1 MKAAIVGGGILGTA
15 LAHRLTTEGVEVEL
29 FEAGRLGGGT
39 SAVGAGWL
47 NSGGKEPFEYHLLNV
62 SGMAEY
68 ATLAREFGHAPWYH
82 ASGNLKWS
90 TPDRNDQLRADAE
103 RLRSWGY
110 PVELLSPRRITEIE
124 PYLKVPDDVT
134 QVVYYPW
141 EGLADLTQLT
151 GVLAHSAAANGARIR
166 TNTRVASLVTEGEQ
180 ITGVELADGT
190 TVSADVVAICTGRW
204 SDEVVRTAGVD
215 LPMSPSLGFNI
226 YTSPAPV
233 VLNAM
238 VHTPDVNFR
247 PDGSGRVMARTSE
260 FDNAVPIDGTVDP
273 VPDIGKELLARAV
286 KYLPGLEGVA
296 VEGARV
302 AYRSIPGDDHPV
314 VGEVPGRPGLYLLV
328 THSGGTMGPLLG
340 RLAALEIAHGE
351 RDTRLAT
358 FRPER
363 IVTV

>member
-15 LAHRLTTEGVEVEL
+15 LAYRLTTEGVEVEL
-29 FEAGRLGGGT
+29 YEAGRLGGGT

-47 NSGGKEPFEYHLLNV
+47 NSGGKEPFAYHLLNV

-82 ASGNLKWS
+82 ASGNLKWT
-90 TPDRNDQLRADAE
+90 TPDKTEQVRADAE

-110 PVELLSPRRITEIE
+110 PVELLSPKRVTEIE
-124 PYLKVPDDVT
+124 PYLKVPGDVT
-134 QVVYYPW
+134 QVAYYPW

-151 GVLAHSAAANGARIR
+151 GVLAHAAAANGARIH

-180 ITGVELADGT
+180 VTGLTLADGT
-190 TVSADVVAICTGRW
+190 AVDADVVAVCTGRW
-204 SDEVVRTAGVD
+204 SDELVRTAGVG
-215 LPMSPSLGFNI
+215 LPMAPSLGFNI
-226 YTSPAPV
+226 YTGPAPV

-260 FDNAVPIDGTVDP
+260 FDDAVPIDGAVDP
-273 VPDIGKELLARAV
+273 VPDIGKEILARAV

-296 VEGARV
+296 IEGARV

-328 THSGGTMGPLLG
+328 THSGGTMGPLFG
-340 RLAALEIAHGE
+340 RLSALEIAHGE
-351 RDTRLAT
+351 RDARLAT